1 MGVLYNQYMS
11 LELCIYLHEFK
22 YQQFRYSL
30 GIELQQEGWN
40 NKAVNQKHQ
49 APLYCWL
56 HTDYSLD
63 KNNYYLNLKRASVL

>member
-22 YQQFRYSL
+22 YKQFRYSL
-30 GIELQQEGWN
+30 GTELQQEGWN

-49 APLYCWL
+49 STTLLFTTYW
-56 HTDYSLD
+56 
-63 KNNYYLNLKRASVL
+63 